1 MFVKFVTLTVLVLL
15 SAPAGRS
22 PVALAAGNQDTPLM
36 AAPPAT
42 SFVSDEI
49 AAVHGRLRLT
59 PAESRDLI
67 EIYAQRA
74 QGPIWVT
81 ADGRTGSEVASAIA
95 LLNDAANDGL
105 VAADYDAAALA
116 SAAAAPVPLP
126 AQEAARLD
134 VHLTASMLRYFR
146 HLHHGRVDPRS
157 IGVQIAPQAESHH
170 FADILLDA
178 VAHGR
183 VREAVDGLR
192 PGLTQYQLLRWELPR
207 YRAMPATTPRTPL
220 PDVLRPGDT
229 FDDMA
234 WLEGLLVR
242 LGDLPAPSPVTPM
255 TYDDTIRAGIEHFQ
269 RRHGLEPD
277 GIIGRG
283 TRDALLVPPSS
294 RARQIELAMERLR
307 WLPDLAGG
315 RVIAVNIPMF
325 RLWAWNA
332 VPSNTPPALTM
343 RVIVGRA
350 LDTRTPVFA
359 DQMEHIIFRPYWNV
373 PSSILRGE
381 MIPAIARSASYLSRQ
396 NLELVAGPGDD
407 APVLAATPEN
417 IARLGRDG
425 LRLRQRPGPTNA
437 LGLLK
442 FMFPN
447 DDNVYMHGTPAP
459 QLFER
464 SRRDFSHGCIR
475 VEDPVALAEW
485 VLSDLPDWPRA
496 RIEVATN
503 GPSNLRVNL
512 PEPIQVVIFYTTA
525 VVDPYDS
532 SVHFVE
538 DVYRQDPRLAA
549 ALTRF

>member
-15 SAPAGRS
+15 SAPAGRA
-22 PVALAAGNQDTPLM
+22 PVALAAGNQDAPPM
-36 AAPPAT
+36 AVPPAT
-42 SFVSDEI
+42 SLVSDEI
-49 AAVHGRLRLT
+49 AAVRDRLRLT

-325 RLWAWNA
+325 RLWAWDA
-332 VPSNTPPALTM
+332 GGLGAPPAVSM
-343 RVIVGRA
+343 AVIVGRA
-350 LDTRTPVFA
+350 RRTETPQFTATMTQV
-359 DQMEHIIFRPYWNV
+359 IFRPYWNV
-373 PSSILRGE
+373 PASILRDE
-381 MIPAIARSASYLSRQ
+381 VLPAVRRNPRYLVSQ
-396 NLELVAGPGDD
+396 QMEIVSGPGDD
-407 APVLAATPEN
+407 ARVVPQDEAALAALAAGT
-417 IARLGRDG
+417 
-425 LRLRQRPGPTNA
+425 LRVRQRPGSHNA
-437 LGLLK
+437 LGLVK
-442 FMFPN
+442 FDFPN
-447 DDNVYMHGTPAP
+447 RDSVFMHGTPAP
-459 QLFER
+459 ALFAR
-464 SRRDFSHGCIR
+464 DRRDFSHGCIR
-475 VEDPVALAEW
+475 VADPPGLAAWALGGARGWTPARIAAAMTAETSAPAPVGAPIDVVLFYLTAMVGPDDGLVYFADDIYGLDARLTAALA
-485 VLSDLPDWPRA
+485 R
-496 RIEVATN
+496 R
-503 GPSNLRVNL
+503 
-512 PEPIQVVIFYTTA
+512 
-525 VVDPYDS
+525 
-532 SVHFVE
+532 
-538 DVYRQDPRLAA
+538 
-549 ALTRF
+549 